1 MKTKLNW
8 VPVPRYH
15 ISAAEAWLSKM
26 AAKGLLLQYFWGPFA
41 QFEVGE
47 PKPGRRYRLDVNSNY
62 IDHPD
67 TPKAE
72 MWELYEE
79 FGWNFVVSIW
89 NNIFFVFYSD
99 DPQAVEPFTDEQSRA
114 TTLPPLVKLCRN
126 QILAILIWFFLF
138 SCCLSGSYGV
148 LHELSTL
155 PLFLLLFCILRF
167 CAAIS
172 EFRSVA
178 RLKKLLEN
186 GHPLAAYKPS
196 HIQKPLKTVSGILAS
211 FIIFFAC
218 FTFLFQYRT
227 PTYPLEQIPDDLDL
241 LFLSDMAGP
250 GYLPDAY
257 DKQFIDPTPG
267 HSVVRHSG
275 AANYFTFQWL
285 PLAPRHYV
293 IEQTGKGADG
303 NRLWLSID
311 WYDMRSDTLAE
322 LALLELSSRT
332 DCREIAVPGSD
343 RFLVSEEG
351 NTIYATLGRRV
362 IRVSCFDWMDL
373 NPWYHAIVEMLQ
385 AEK

>member
-1 MKTKLNW
+1 
-8 VPVPRYH
+8 
-15 ISAAEAWLSKM
+15 M
-26 AAKGLLLQYFWGPFA
+26 AAKGLLLQYFWGPFS

-47 PKPGRRYRLDVNSNY
+47 PKPGLRYRLDVNSNY

-72 MWELYEE
+72 MRELYEE

-126 QILAILIWFFLF
+126 QILAILIWFFFF
-138 SCCLSGSYGV
+138 SCCPSGSYGV

-155 PLFLLLFCILRF
+155 PLFLLLFGILRF

-172 EFRSVA
+172 EFHSMA
-178 RLKKLLEN
+178 QLKKLLEN
-186 GHPLAAYKPS
+186 GHSLAAYKPS
-196 HIQKPLKTVSGILAS
+196 HIQKPLKTVSGGLALLIIL
-211 FIIFFAC
+211 FLC

-227 PTYPLEQIPDDLDL
+227 PTSPLEQIPDDLEL

-250 GYLPDAY
+250 DYIPDSY
-257 DKQFIDPTPG
+257 EQTFTNPNPG
-267 HSVVRHSG
+267 RDVIRYSG
-275 AANYFTFQWL
+275 TANYFTFQWL

-293 IEQTGKGADG
+293 IEQMGKGADG

-322 LALLELSSRT
+322 LALLELSNRT
-332 DCREIAVPGSD
+332 NCREIAVPGSD

-373 NPWYHAIVEMLQ
+373 NPWYDAIMAMLQ